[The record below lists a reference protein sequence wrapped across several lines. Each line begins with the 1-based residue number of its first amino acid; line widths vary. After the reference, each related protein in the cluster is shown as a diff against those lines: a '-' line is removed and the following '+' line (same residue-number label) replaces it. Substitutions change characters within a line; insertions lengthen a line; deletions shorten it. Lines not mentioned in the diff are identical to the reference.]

1 MVSDKRL
8 EVRQPH
14 ELGVLP
20 LVNDVVDAV
29 LAVVEDDEV
38 VLVVAGRHLVPV
50 GIANTLM
57 AKKKRNIQLRKP
69 CKRGFNDRSSVGVLY
84 LKVAVVYFISFL
96 PAFKNNI
103 FFHFSY

>member
-20 LVNDVVDAV
+20 LVDDVVNAV

-38 VLVVAGRHLVPV
+38 VLVVAGRHLVPI
-50 GIANTLM
+50 GIANTL
-57 AKKKRNIQLRKP
+57 AEKREIFNSENLLKEVSMIALQLEY
-69 CKRGFNDRSSVGVLY
+69 CT
-84 LKVAVVYFISFL
+84 LK
-96 PAFKNNI
+96 
-103 FFHFSY
+103 

>member
-38 VLVVAGRHLVPV
+38 VLVVAGRHLVPI
-50 GIANTLM
+50 GIANTL
-57 AKKKRNIQLRKP
+57 AEKREIFNSENLLKEVSMIALQLEY
-69 CKRGFNDRSSVGVLY
+69 ST
-84 LKVAVVYFISFL
+84 LK
-96 PAFKNNI
+96 
-103 FFHFSY
+103 

>member
-38 VLVVAGRHLVPV
+38 VLVVAGRHLFPI
-50 GIANTLM
+50 GIANTL
-57 AKKKRNIQLRKP
+57 AEKREIFNSENLLKEVSMIALQLEY
-69 CKRGFNDRSSVGVLY
+69 ST
-84 LKVAVVYFISFL
+84 LK
-96 PAFKNNI
+96 
-103 FFHFSY
+103 